1 MHQIRGSREEHTSDA
16 RIFAMKKFHAE
27 KYDTEGSLKTYHCV
41 CGQLVLVV
49 DKELELLPMRRKDGA
64 RVLDPKT
71 NVYRTPGTES
81 EKADVFIKWADGY
94 EQRCREVCKR
104 CECPIFYRH
113 MKNGPL
119 FLYKNAVESSEKHV
133 HQSGSRVVSKLKRE
147 MKDMGKFGTVT
158 ISTIDEDEDDIE
170 AREIADSYAANAIV
184 IAKQLERKGY
194 SPRSFLDFLR
204 RVV

>member
-1 MHQIRGSREEHTSDA
+1 M
-16 RIFAMKKFHAE
+16 
-27 KYDTEGSLKTYHCV
+27 
-41 CGQLVLVV
+41 
-49 DKELELLPMRRKDGA
+49 
-64 RVLDPKT
+64 
-71 NVYRTPGTES
+71 YRTPGTES
-81 EKADVFIKWADGY
+81 EKSDVFIKWPDGY
-94 EQRCREVCKR
+94 EQRRREVCKR

-119 FLYKNAVESSEKHV
+119 FLYKNAVESSERHV

-194 SPRSFLDFLR
+194 SPLTFWCATMLHRRISLDWLSIWFRFNPHILNLGLAL
-204 RVV
+204 VYTLLSLQI